1 MVEPQPVG
9 AAPLA
14 VLLKQLG
21 MKPEQLAARINEL
34 RARRGLSALH
44 LKSAYPWI
52 RPVPVRPDKANQAD
66 ALAVLSFRARRRV
79 TAQELGWDGPR
90 RRQNRPVRQCLDT
103 PGDAALPDLLHEISM
118 GDPDSMD
125 RRTLLSGAAVTAPG
139 LALLMSG
146 GALRA
151 AQGGDRLSPRLVASI
166 EKGVQELRDLDDT
179 EGSSSNLD
187 WAHGLWQSVA
197 RVVINARYRN
207 AEADRLHTAFIEV
220 CEQYGWMLF
229 DADRHAQAQRVYQ
242 TGLRMAREVG
252 PAGPARFAAHNLLA
266 SAAYQASWIGQHQEA
281 KTLLDVASHGDL
293 PLRVRAVI
301 ADREIFA
308 AGRRGDTDALSRAR
322 DQGHEL
328 LQDAGTDGPW
338 WSQWLTPHALDAA
351 TGRAWLAARKPED
364 ATPYLKQRLAMT
376 GPAYPRDHMLATL
389 DLADTYR
396 VSGDIDACTALA
408 LQATQLTDGVESAR
422 AQSRLREVAA
432 ALQPYEDHPGVRD
445 LMHVV

>member
-14 VLLKQLG
+14 VLLAQLG

-34 RARRGLSALH
+34 RARRGLWPLH
-44 LKSAYPWI
+44 IKSVYPWI
-52 RPVPVRPDKANQAD
+52 RPAPVRPDKANQAD
-66 ALAVLSFRARRRV
+66 ALAVLSVRAGHRV
-79 TAQELGWDGPR
+79 TAKELGWDGPR
-90 RRQNRPVRQCLDT
+90 LRRHSPVRPCLDT
-103 PGDAALPDLLHEISM
+103 PGDAALPDLLHEISK

-125 RRTLLSGAAVTAPG
+125 RRTLLTGAAVTAPG

-151 AQGGDRLSPRLVASI
+151 AQDGDRLSPRLVTGI
-166 EKGVQELRDLDDT
+166 ENGVQELRDLDDT

-187 WAHGLWQSVA
+187 WAHGLWQGVA

-242 TGLRMAREVG
+242 TGLRLAREVA
-252 PAGPARFAAHNLLA
+252 PVGPARFAAHNLLA
-266 SAAYQASWIGQHQEA
+266 SAAYQASWLGQHQEA

-293 PLRVRAVI
+293 PPRVRAVI

-308 AGRRGDTDALSRAR
+308 AGRRGDTDALSSAR
-322 DQGHEL
+322 DRGHEL

-338 WSQWLTPHALDAA
+338 WSRWLTPHALDAA
-351 TGRAWLAARKPED
+351 TGRAWLAANKPQD
-364 ATPYLKQRLAMT
+364 ATPYLKQRLAVT
-376 GPAYPRDHMLATL
+376 GPAYPRDYMLATL

-396 VSGDIDACTALA
+396 VSGDIDACTTLA
-408 LQATQLTDGVESAR
+408 LNAAHLTDGVESAR

-432 ALQPYEDHPGVRD
+432 ALRPYEDRPGVRD
-445 LMHVV
+445 LMHVL